1 MEDDGEGSSSQGDE
15 AKRQREAQ
23 SAQAAQFEE
32 MRKARAAE
40 LQARSILKQVL
51 EPAAY
56 ERLANI
62 RAANSQLYGQ
72 LVQLF
77 VYLAQNGQ
85 LKSRITEEQLK
96 DFVSR
101 LLAKQHRDTKIV
113 FNRK

>member
-1 MEDDGEGSSSQGDE
+1 MEDDGSQDSRNSQGDE
-15 AKRQREAQ
+15 ARRQREAQ
-23 SAQAAQFEE
+23 NAQFEE

-40 LQARSILKQVL
+40 LQARSMVKQVL

-62 RAANSQLYGQ
+62 RAANAQLYSQ

-77 VYLAQNGQ
+77 IYLAQNGQ
-85 LKSRITEEQLK
+85 LKSRVTEEQLK

-101 LLAKQHRDTKIV
+101 LLAKQHKDTKIV
-113 FNRK
+113 INRK

>member
-1 MEDDGEGSSSQGDE
+1 MEEDDES
-15 AKRQREAQ
+15 KY
-23 SAQAAQFEE
+23 AAQLEE
-32 MRKARAAE
+32 LKKARQAE
-40 LQARSILKQVL
+40 LQARAVAKQVL

-62 RAANSQLYGQ
+62 RAANPELYAQ

-96 DFVSR
+96 EFISR
-101 LLAKQHRDTKIV
+101 LLAKQRKETKITI
-113 FNRK
+113 NRK